1 MFYLITVIVGILLT
15 ALLDFA
21 TASRPDPTVAAWSLL
36 WAAAAAA
43 AVFLLDAITAF
54 LIRRLPEGW
63 FAPLSSVF
71 AVSEKERRRLR
82 RLGVLRWK
90 HLVPEWGACSGFR
103 KNELQSATESAYLGR
118 FLLESNYGVV
128 IHLVN
133 FAVGFLLLPIP
144 FVGGITVGL
153 PVAIVNGLL
162 SLLPV
167 MILRYNTAPL
177 RRLYTRALKRT
188 ETQAAPEA

>member
-1 MFYLITVIVGILLT
+1 VFYLITILLGTLAT

-21 TASRPDPTVAAWSLL
+21 TAPHPDPTVAAQSLL
-36 WAAAAAA
+36 WAASAAA

-54 LIRRLPEGW
+54 LIRRLPERW
-63 FAPLSSVF
+63 FSPLSPAFSVG
-71 AVSEKERRRLR
+71 EKERRLLR

-103 KNELQSATESAYLGR
+103 KNELQSATEKEYLAR

-133 FAVGFLLLPIP
+133 AIVGFALLPIP

-153 PVAIVNGLL
+153 PVAVINGFL

-167 MILRYNTAPL
+167 MILRYHTAPL
-177 RRLYTRALKRT
+177 RRLYTRAQKRGT
-188 ETQAAPEA
+188 DEARAQ

>member
-1 MFYLITVIVGILLT
+1 MFYLTVVIVGTLAT

-21 TASRPDPTVAAWSLL
+21 TASHPDPTVAAWSLL
-36 WAAAAAA
+36 WAASAAA

-54 LIRRLPEGW
+54 LIRRLPDGW
-63 FAPLSSVF
+63 FAPLSPAF
-71 AVSEKERRRLR
+71 AVGEKERRILR

-103 KNELQSATESAYLGR
+103 KNELQSATESVYLGR

-153 PVAIVNGLL
+153 PVAIVNGSL

-167 MILRYNTAPL
+167 MILRYHTAPL
-177 RRLYTRALKRT
+177 RRLYTRAQKRGT
-188 ETQAAPEA
+188 DVARAQ

>member
-1 MFYLITVIVGILLT
+1 MFYLTVILLGTLAT

-21 TASRPDPTVAAWSLL
+21 TAPHPDPTVAAFSLL
-36 WAAAAAA
+36 WAASAAAA
-43 AVFLLDAITAF
+43 AFLLDAITAF

-63 FAPLSSVF
+63 FAPLCPAFSVG
-71 AVSEKERRRLR
+71 EKERRILR

-103 KNELQSATESAYLGR
+103 KNELQSATEKEYLAR

-133 FAVGFLLLPIP
+133 AI
-144 FVGGITVGL
+144 VGGVTVGL
-153 PVAIVNGLL
+153 PVAVINGFL

-167 MILRYNTAPL
+167 MILRYHTAPL
-177 RRLYTRALKRT
+177 RRLYTRALKRGNG
-188 ETQAAPEA
+188 EVACGE